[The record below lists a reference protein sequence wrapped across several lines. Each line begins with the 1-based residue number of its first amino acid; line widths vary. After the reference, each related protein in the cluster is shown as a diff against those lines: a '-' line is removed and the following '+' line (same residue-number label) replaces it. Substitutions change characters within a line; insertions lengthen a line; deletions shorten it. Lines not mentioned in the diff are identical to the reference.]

1 MFCTVS
7 QSPTGQNFT
16 ALSHKSSEHRNVF
29 IIDVSNAVRAEAAM
43 LTPSFVSCMFFQN
56 PTPYINV
63 EKAGTNFARFSV
75 NLLFDNVDKI

>member
-1 MFCTVS
+1 MLCTVP
-7 QSPTGQNFT
+7 QSPAGQNFT
-16 ALSHKSSEHRNVF
+16 AFGHKSSEHRNIF
-29 IIDVSNAVRAEAAM
+29 IIDVSDVVRAEAAM

-75 NLLFDNVDKI
+75 NLQFDNVDKI